1 MISVLSLIA
10 LGHNYMGERENII
23 QNNCEFD
30 ILRIKKSDR
39 MCSDYG
45 QYVKYCDHYSQPQEF
60 LVYNE
65 NGINGKHIVI
75 KPAALWQETDNSK
88 TKLADFYYTF
98 TCDNRDK
105 QPKLIQ
111 HIVPPPGQDVNPLI
125 MITLFVLLL
134 IIMCMICPN
143 DSNSNDGFWL
153 GYLCGSSGG
162 GHTKTYCE

>member
-1 MISVLSLIA
+1 MISLMNVMILSNHFSL
-10 LGHNYMGERENII
+10 ERENII

-39 MCSDYG
+39 MCTDYG
-45 QYVKYCDHYSQPQEF
+45 KYAKYCNHYSQPQEF
-60 LVYNE
+60 LIYNE

-75 KPAALWQETDNSK
+75 KPSAMWQETDNSK

-111 HIVPPPGQDVNPLI
+111 HIVPTPGQDMNPLI
-125 MITLFVLLL
+125 MLTLFVLLL
-134 IIMCMICPN
+134 IVMCMICPL
-143 DSNSNDGFWL
+143 DSNDGFWL

-162 GHTKTYCE
+162 TKTYCD

>member
-1 MISVLSLIA
+1 MISLVNVMILSNHFSL
-10 LGHNYMGERENII
+10 ERENII

-45 QYVKYCDHYSQPQEF
+45 QYVKYCNHYSQPQEF

-65 NGINGKHIVI
+65 NGVNGKHITI
-75 KPAALWQETDNSK
+75 KPSAMWRETDNSK

-105 QPKLIQ
+105 EPKLIQ
-111 HIVPPPGQDVNPLI
+111 HIVPSPGQDMNPLI
-125 MITLFVLLL
+125 MLTLLILLL
-134 IIMCMICPN
+134 IVICAICPA
-143 DSNSNDGFWL
+143 DSSDGFWL
-153 GYLCGSSGG
+153 GYLLGSSSGSRNR
-162 GHTKTYCE
+162 TYCN

>member
-1 MISVLSLIA
+1 MISLVNVMILSNHFSL
-10 LGHNYMGERENII
+10 ERENII
-23 QNNCEFD
+23 QNNCHFD

-45 QYVKYCDHYSQPQEF
+45 KYAKYCNHYSQPQEF

-75 KPAALWQETDNSK
+75 KPSALWQETDNNK
-88 TKLADFYYTF
+88 IKLADFYYTF

-111 HIVPPPGQDVNPLI
+111 HIVPTPGQDINPLI
-125 MITLFVLLL
+125 MLTLFVLLL
-134 IIMCMICPN
+134 IIMCMICPT
-143 DSNSNDGFWL
+143 DTSDGFWL
-153 GYLCGSSGG
+153 GYLSGSSGG
-162 GHTKTYCE
+162 TKTYCD